1 MAAKSKQRNPVAIA
15 FGAVLRETRT
25 QTGQSQEALGLAC
38 DIDRTYVSL
47 LERGER
53 QPTLGTLFAL
63 SGQLGVPPEL
73 LVAQTAK
80 ELRRAGPSS
89 LGKDQRKS

>member
-1 MAAKSKQRNPVAIA
+1 MVATSRQLNPVALA
-15 FGAVLRETRT
+15 FGAVLRAARI
-25 QTGQSQEALGLAC
+25 QAGLSQEALGLAC

-63 SGQLGVPPEL
+63 ADQLGVAAET
-73 LVAQTAK
+73 LVART
-80 ELRRAGPSS
+80 
-89 LGKDQRKS
+89 GKVLPK